1 MPQIIPPFDAHPH
14 RRNPLRPRPALS
26 FIDVVIVLVL
36 IALLVA
42 LWVPMVGRARERS
55 RRQLCAQR
63 LQVIG
68 NALMMYRQAN
78 AGSDPRT
85 RFVPGYGPNV
95 TNGGAAAPDPFG
107 PGGPPANSIPG
118 ALFLLMRVQD
128 LSPGIMICPAA
139 ADRYEPDDFGG
150 AFAAGRSNFSDV
162 RRNLGYS
169 FYNTYAGA
177 VPGQSG
183 LAILADR
190 NPGPDAALGDVTV
203 QDLTADPARYR
214 RGNSNNHAKAGQ
226 FVLFDDTSVQW
237 FTTPFAGL
245 MTAATPDNI
254 YTTRRNTI
262 VDNPADAND
271 SILLPAD
278 E

>member
-1 MPQIIPPFDAHPH
+1 MPRNNPSRD
-14 RRNPLRPRPALS
+14 RRHGLTFL
-26 FIDVVIVLVL
+26 DVVVVLVL

-42 LWVPMVGRARERS
+42 LWVPMAGRARERS

-63 LQVIG
+63 LQMIG
-68 NALMMYRQAN
+68 SALMMYRQAN
-78 AGSDPRT
+78 GGSDPRT
-85 RFVPGYGPNV
+85 RFVPGAKPDL
-95 TNGGAAAPDPFG
+95 TNAGAASPDPFG

-118 ALFLLMRVQD
+118 SLFLLMRVQE
-128 LSPGIMICPAA
+128 LSPNLFVCPAA
-139 ADRYEPDDFGG
+139 PDRYEPDDFGG
-150 AFAAGRSNFSDV
+150 AFAAARSNFSDV

-169 FYNTYAGA
+169 FYNAYVGA
-177 VPGQSG
+177 VPGLSG
-183 LAILADR
+183 LPVLADR
-190 NPGPDAALGDVTV
+190 NPGRDAALGDVTV
-203 QDLTADPARYR
+203 QDLSADPARYR

-237 FTTPFAGL
+237 FSTPFAGF
-245 MTAATPDNI
+245 MTGTTPDNV

-262 VDNPADAND
+262 ADSPVDAQD